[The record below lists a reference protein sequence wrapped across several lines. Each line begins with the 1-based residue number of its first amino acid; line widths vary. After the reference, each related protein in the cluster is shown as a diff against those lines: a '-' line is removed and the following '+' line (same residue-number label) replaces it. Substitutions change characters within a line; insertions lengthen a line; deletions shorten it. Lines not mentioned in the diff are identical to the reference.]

1 MNTHNLE
8 KHTCLNPYYIAGN
21 QVEKIHFFT
30 GRDWQLS
37 KSGEIVA
44 TQNRGWLSMYGSN
57 SSGNS
62 ALEAIEYRRKRKPDL
77 DGNYS
82 FFIGADLYVNIA
94 ELDDFLFAPDVLE
107 MRTKEKIYYGN
118 RVYFMCGATDG
129 HHPHLQ
135 TVELRS
141 FMVGGYSKVDTTEF
155 GRQVEAVVD
164 VFKDNNIKLSTY
176 DAAKILENKQAII
189 AAVEA

>member
-1 MNTHNLE
+1 MNTHTLE

-30 GRDWQLS
+30 G
-37 KSGEIVA
+37 GETVA

-82 FFIGADLYVNIA
+82 FFIGNDLYVNTTA
-94 ELDDFLFAPDVLE
+94 LKDFLFAPDCLE
-107 MRTKEKIYYGN
+107 LSTKENIYYGN

-141 FMVGGYSKVDTTEF
+141 FMVGGYSKVETTDF
-155 GRQVEAVVD
+155 GRQVNAVVD
-164 VFKDNNIKLSTY
+164 VFKDSNIKLSSY